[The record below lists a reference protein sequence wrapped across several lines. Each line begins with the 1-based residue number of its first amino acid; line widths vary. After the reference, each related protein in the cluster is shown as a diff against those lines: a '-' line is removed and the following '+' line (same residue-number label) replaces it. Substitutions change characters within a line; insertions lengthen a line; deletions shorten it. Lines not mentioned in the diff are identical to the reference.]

1 MNRKAEHTLATAQFL
16 VNTQQHPNESVH
28 CSYYAVYQYMVYL
41 LNAVKVN
48 PITYEAQKE
57 STRDQDSHNYVLD
70 AISNRMQAPLREER
84 RFKEGVRNLKQAR
97 VQADYEVEAI
107 TVDESLRYKQLADGL
122 IAKLKQYFRDKI

>member
-1 MNRKAEHTLATAQFL
+1 
-16 VNTQQHPNESVH
+16 
-28 CSYYAVYQYMVYL
+28 
-41 LNAVKVN
+41 
-48 PITYEAQKE
+48 
-57 STRDQDSHNYVLD
+57 
-70 AISNRMQAPLREER
+70 MQAPLREER